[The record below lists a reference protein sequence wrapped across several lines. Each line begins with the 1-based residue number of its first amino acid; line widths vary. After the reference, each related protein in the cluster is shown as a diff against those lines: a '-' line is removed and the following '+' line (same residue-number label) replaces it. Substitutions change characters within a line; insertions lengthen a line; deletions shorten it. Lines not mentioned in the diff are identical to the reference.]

1 MVRLPPA
8 AERRVAAVGVVA
20 DEVVVV
26 DVAAIDVVLWQPAY
40 IALGSNLGDSR
51 ASVERAIESIA
62 ALPNTQAA
70 RRSALYR
77 TVPFGPIEQGDFIN
91 AVVGVLTQMS
101 LEDFFAA
108 VQQLETELGRA
119 PRHQRWG
126 PREIDLD
133 LLVYGAERRETES
146 LRLPHPGIPERDF
159 VLYPLRD
166 VATDLHIPGL
176 GRVRD
181 LAERVSDRGVQRLA

>member
-1 MVRLPPA
+1 MRLPPA
-8 AERRVAAVGVVA
+8 AARRVVGVGVVA

-26 DVAAIDVVLWQPAY
+26 DAAAIDVVLWQPAY

-51 ASVERAIESIA
+51 AAVERAIKSIA
-62 ALPNTQAA
+62 ALPNTQAT

-91 AVVGVLTQMS
+91 AVVGVVTRTPLD
-101 LEDFFAA
+101 DFFAA
-108 VQQLETELGRA
+108 LQQLETELGRA

-133 LLVYGAERRETES
+133 LLVYGHECRDSES

-166 VATDLHIPGL
+166 VAADLYIPGL
-176 GRVRD
+176 GRVRE
-181 LAERVSDRGVQRLA
+181 LAERVPDRGVQRLA